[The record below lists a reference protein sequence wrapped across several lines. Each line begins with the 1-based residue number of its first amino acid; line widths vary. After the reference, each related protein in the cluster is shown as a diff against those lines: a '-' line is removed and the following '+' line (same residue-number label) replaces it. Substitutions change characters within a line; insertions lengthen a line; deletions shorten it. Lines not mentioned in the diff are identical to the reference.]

1 MKKLII
7 IILLTLIL
15 TLTACKSKNE
25 TAIYVDKCKEEFTFD
40 YEEEIIYIGVA
51 TNENYLTGQKPNI
64 YIIDIYG
71 EKTHA
76 TYICNNGEVW
86 NYENQSN

>member
-1 MKKLII
+1 MKKII
-7 IILLTLIL
+7 SIILLALALCL
-15 TLTACKSKNE
+15 TGCKNKQAE
-25 TAIYVDKCKEEFTFD
+25 YVKKCREEFVFD
-40 YEEEIIYIGVA
+40 YEEEILYVDVK
-51 TNENYLTGQKPNI
+51 TSKTYLIGQKPNI
-64 YIIDIYG
+64 YIIEIYG